1 MGKAL
6 QNKLKKRTALLDSA
20 YELFTTMGFN
30 HTTIR
35 DIASKAGVA
44 KGTFYLYFKDKTDI
58 RDALIRAKASQLLQ
72 NACRSMDNYKKNSAE
87 MDVADKFIY
96 IIDYIVDNIARDVLF
111 AKFISKHLSWGL
123 FANGQRTPH
132 EYYGLAEENSAPL
145 IDFEDYINRMLDAD
159 NVKIRD
165 LKVLLF
171 TLLEMVSS
179 MSYDLILYKQPMPL
193 EEFKPYLNHS
203 IRLLVNDSIIE

>member
-1 MGKAL
+1 MSVEEK
-6 QNKLKKRTALLDSA
+6 KLAKKLRLLDAA
-20 YELFTTMGFN
+20 YELFG
-30 HTTIR
+30 
-35 DIASKAGVA
+35 SKGVNLTAVDEVVRLAGVA

-96 IIDYIVDNIARDVLF
+96 IIDYIVDYIARDVLF

-145 IDFEDYINRMLDAD
+145 IDFEDYIHRMLDAD